1 MQFRSSWSLHLTW
14 ALVGVLAVG
23 LVAGCSSKSQT
34 GAAVGAAV
42 GGVTGAV
49 IGHQSGH
56 KTEGAVI
63 GAAAGA
69 AVGGIIGHRMDQQ
82 AEELAQIAETKRTEQ
97 GVIVTLSSNKVLFD
111 TNSSTVKPES
121 RQTLT
126 ELANV
131 LKKYPEDIILV
142 AGHTDS
148 DGTAE
153 YNLTLSQARARSL
166 ADILVANGVAI
177 ESVQS
182 HGYGETQPIADNTS
196 ADGKAQNRRVELSIT
211 VDESKVPK
219 EEG

>member
-1 MQFRSSWSLHLTW
+1 MQVRRTWSIYLAW
-14 ALVGVLAVG
+14 VLVGVLAVG
-23 LVAGCSSKSQT
+23 LVEGCGSRSQKGAGI
-34 GAAVGAAV
+34 GAVV

-63 GAAAGA
+63 GAVAGA
-69 AVGGIIGHRMDQQ
+69 AAGGIIGHRMDKQ

-97 GVIVTLSSNKVLFD
+97 GVIVTLSSNKVHFD
-111 TNSSTVKPES
+111 TNSSIVKPDS
-121 RQTLT
+121 RQTLA

-131 LKKYPEDIILV
+131 IKKYPEDIILV

-148 DGTAE
+148 DGTAD
-153 YNLTLSQARARSL
+153 YNMTLSEARARAV
-166 ADILVANGVAI
+166 ADVLIANGVTI
-177 ESVQS
+177 ESVQA
-182 HGYGETQPIADNTS
+182 HGYGESQPVADNGTV
-196 ADGKAQNRRVELSIT
+196 DGKAQNRRVELSIT